1 MFRPFIHRRPCL
13 LAPLSLAQE
22 LIEALGPALDSE
34 LDHLVPILVKKAG
47 VVSVAGRD
55 NFLAVE
61 ADRALTLLV
70 ATGSEVKMAVA
81 LLNCL
86 GMSKATDMK
95 AKVAMHLDACVQRCG
110 GSTIR
115 CSSKGPAALWA
126 VVVLTA
132 GQVDRC
138 RA

>member
-1 MFRPFIHRRPCL
+1 M
-13 LAPLSLAQE
+13 
-22 LIEALGPALDSE
+22 
-34 LDHLVPILVKKAG
+34 PILVKKAG